1 MFLNKTRFSL
11 FIFDIFTS
19 IFNLMKDFK
28 HISIAISPELMK
40 LLEDGKYN
48 KSKLIDSLLTEHFN
62 QKKTT
67 KK

>member
-1 MFLNKTRFSL
+1 
-11 FIFDIFTS
+11 
-19 IFNLMKDFK
+19 MKDFK